1 MKCTDERK
9 FASFAIP
16 ALYTGHSGYP
26 VKEIREWIVEAIHLY
41 LDNNGN
47 CTSIENIYLCDIKKD
62 TVDSFVR
69 PLMKYY
75 SLSYEREYMQGVIFS
90 KRPTIDMDKC
100 K

>member
-26 VKEIREWIVEAIHLY
+26 VKEITEWIVEAIHLY
-41 LDNNGN
+41 LEKNGK

-62 TVDSFVR
+62 TVDSFAR
-69 PLMKYY
+69 ALKEYY
-75 SLSYEREYMQGVIFS
+75 SLSYERE
-90 KRPTIDMDKC
+90 
-100 K
+100 

>member
-16 ALYTGHSGYP
+16 TLYTGHSGYP
-26 VKEIREWIVEAIHLY
+26 VKEITEWIVEAIHLY
-41 LDNNGN
+41 LDKNGK
-47 CTSIENIYLCDIKKD
+47 CTSIENIYLYDIKD

-75 SLSYEREYMQGVIFS
+75 SLSYERE
-90 KRPTIDMDKC
+90 
-100 K
+100 